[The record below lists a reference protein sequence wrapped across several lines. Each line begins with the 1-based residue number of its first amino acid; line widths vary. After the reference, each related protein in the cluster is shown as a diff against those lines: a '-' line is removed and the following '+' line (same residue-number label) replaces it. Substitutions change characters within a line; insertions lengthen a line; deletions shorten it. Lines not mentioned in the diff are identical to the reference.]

1 MKVLRALYDWWWV
14 NVEMRLGRRWCRV
27 FGHLWD
33 GYLPADAWGVACTK
47 RECLR
52 CEEEQLRPLRDD
64 EWIVWREGV

>member
-1 MKVLRALYDWWWV
+1 
-14 NVEMRLGRRWCRV
+14 MRLGRRWCRV

-33 GYLPADAWGVACTK
+33 GYVPADAWGVACTK

-64 EWIVWREGV
+64 EWIVWREGQ